1 MDLQNP
7 LRSIAPTV
15 EADVLAVLARTHR
28 PMTGAAV
35 ERLAERSHAQVRAVL
50 RRLASTGLVEADRVG
65 NAVQYV
71 LNRDH
76 VPVPAI
82 DELLAAASVVE
93 RGLRELAEECE
104 PAPASIVLFGS
115 FARRS
120 GGPESDVDLL
130 LVRPSGVH
138 PDDRAWGEVRLDLAQ
153 HVESWTGNRCQVV
166 EVTRTELRT
175 RAAHKEPLVAS
186 LVADGR
192 DVFGAPLE
200 TLLGG
205 RARRNGHSR
214 GE

>member
-76 VPVPAI
+76 VLVPAI

-93 RGLRELAEECE
+93 RGLRELAGECE

-175 RAAHKEPLVAS
+175 GAARKEPLVAS

-200 TLLGG
+200 ALLGG
-205 RARRNGHSR
+205 RARRNGNSR